1 MNFPKVLSRLFFE
14 TLENKTKD
22 SEIRTK
28 VYYDFLKGSIASIF
42 STNPTVCK
50 TYRKC

>member
-1 MNFPKVLSRLFFE
+1 MDFPKVFSRLSFE
-14 TLENKTKD
+14 TLGSKTKD

-28 VYYDFLKGSIASIF
+28 AYYDFLQGSIASIF